1 MDKQKRKALT
11 LKEKYDII
19 QKVQSGV
26 KQSDICRELS
36 LPKSTVSITWKKRN
50 DILRFY
56 GSVNV
61 TRKKVKKSAHEGLDK
76 GLLQWFNQKRNDNI
90 PLSGSILQEKAS
102 EMGSKIE
109 KKDFSCSKS
118 WIERFKKR
126 HCITAGKIVGESASV
141 DMNVVSDWFNT
152 VWPDFRNNY
161 DSKDIFNADETG
173 LFYKLTPDKTL
184 KYEGEK
190 CSGGKMSKVRITVL
204 VAANMCGTEK
214 RKLFVIGKSAN
225 PRCFKNKILPV
236 K

>member
-1 MDKQKRKALT
+1 MVQFFRK
-11 LKEKYDII
+11 K
-19 QKVQSGV
+19 
-26 KQSDICRELS
+26 
-36 LPKSTVSITWKKRN
+36 LPKWV
-50 DILRFY
+50 
-56 GSVNV
+56 
-61 TRKKVKKSAHEGLDK
+61 VKLK
-76 GLLQWFNQKRNDNI
+76 
-90 PLSGSILQEKAS
+90 
-102 EMGSKIE
+102 

-184 KYEGEK
+184 KYKGEN

-236 K
+236 KYRSNSKSWMTSNLFIEELLQWDAELQKKTEKFYFYWIIAQRILMFPLTKLNCFLCRLIPAQGCNPWIKG